1 MFSPIR
7 ALEHVPHRLDQQVE
21 VPPTA
26 KRSGRGGVARS
37 APILEITLSL
47 AVLSCYASSQMTS
60 QGAHKAYLDAL
71 RRMTAEQRLLK
82 ALELTRLVRD
92 LHLHGLRR
100 RFPQHSEPQI
110 REIFFGSLKRCWN
123 RNY

>member
-1 MFSPIR
+1 
-7 ALEHVPHRLDQQVE
+7 
-21 VPPTA
+21 
-26 KRSGRGGVARS
+26 
-37 APILEITLSL
+37 
-47 AVLSCYASSQMTS
+47 MTS

-92 LHLHGLRR
+92 LHLHGFRR